1 MLSVAVYFRVKIQ
14 PALASDYTDGD
25 IICMY
30 KCVKKE
36 KKNSLICTEDL
47 ALHTGTNTVHW
58 WDDTSCIS
66 VVESKIT
73 THRVKYI
80 DIIAYFLQE

>member
-30 KCVKKE
+30 KYVKKE
-36 KKNSLICTEDL
+36 KK
-47 ALHTGTNTVHW
+47 TV
-58 WDDTSCIS
+58 
-66 VVESKIT
+66 
-73 THRVKYI
+73 
-80 DIIAYFLQE
+80 